1 MTARRKARSAFTLV
15 EMLLVLAVLVAFTT
29 IAWPSFQRLYATQF
43 LLEGA
48 EQVRLQFAA
57 TRTRAIES
65 GIVYQFRWEPDGRRY
80 LSLPYEA
87 ELDLPAEGEGET
99 QEDLSGNVA
108 RRYVG
113 ELPEKLTFVGGKDAG
128 GQSLPT
134 DLFASFPDADKLA
147 AVAWSAPVLFQPDGT
162 AVDGELIVGDLTG
175 RNVALVL
182 RGATGAVAVSPIQQE
197 LRTNGK

>member
-87 ELDLPAEGEGET
+87 ELDLPTEGEGEI
-99 QEDLSGNVA
+99 QDDLSGNVA

-128 GQSLPT
+128 GQSLPS
-134 DLFASFPDADKLA
+134 DLFASFPDADELA
-147 AVAWSAPVLFQPDGT
+147 AVAWSEPVLFQPDGT

-182 RGATGAVAVSPIQQE
+182 RGATGAVTVSPIQQE